1 MKCVYGASFKE
12 LQVFSCFYQRFET
25 WSIAFTLSK
34 FVCYLFLRF
43 NYCYISFHKDGLK
56 MNKSSVHKTKYD
68 FLLAKTASRK
78 KKMKKQQQQQNIEY
92 LLKGN
97 TFFVA
102 NGCLLQIYLY
112 HIWHL
117 RCLARSGRVLKFI
130 SLSFIS
136 EN

>member
-34 FVCYLFLRF
+34 FICYLFLRF

-68 FLLAKTASRK
+68 FLLAKIASRK
-78 KKMKKQQQQQNIEY
+78 KKNEKTTTTTKYRVPAQRKY
-92 LLKGN
+92 FLCCKWLLA
-97 TFFVA
+97 TDFF
-102 NGCLLQIYLY
+102 IP
-112 HIWHL
+112 HL
-117 RCLARSGRVLKFI
+117 ASA
-130 SLSFIS
+130 LSC
-136 EN
+136 